1 MRQKIKGLTFLLSQ
15 PTVYWDF
22 FLDIQGQT
30 HFMGNFEME
39 NRLTFMKYL
48 YERKNANK
56 TFITIIKREVG

>member
-1 MRQKIKGLTFLLSQ
+1 MSQ